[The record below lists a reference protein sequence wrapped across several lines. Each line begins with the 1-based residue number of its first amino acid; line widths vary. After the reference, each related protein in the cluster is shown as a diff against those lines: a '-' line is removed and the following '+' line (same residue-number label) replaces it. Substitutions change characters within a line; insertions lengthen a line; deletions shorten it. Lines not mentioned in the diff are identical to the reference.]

1 MGFLTAFLLGQVVFA
16 GRFVLLSTRGGA
28 GREHQPVTGQ
38 RINGRRHRNGRGV
51 VLQA

>member
-1 MGFLTAFLLGQVVFA
+1 MGFLTVFLLWQVVFA

-38 RINGRRHRNGRGV
+38 RINARQRRNRRGV
-51 VLQA
+51 VLQT